1 MAFYVVWITLTYTTA
16 WWVLRCK
23 RRSLSWLLI
32 LGIGLIITLMLENRY
47 DAELIGPQKTGESED
62 VPPEA
67 LESWLKTQAL
77 KGEEQYVDAPEN
89 TKNSEDQK

>member
-1 MAFYVVWITLTYTTA
+1 
-16 WWVLRCK
+16 
-23 RRSLSWLLI
+23 
-32 LGIGLIITLMLENRY
+32 MLEKQNICWTYRT
-47 DAELIGPQKTGESED
+47 QKTGESED

-89 TKNSEDQK
+89 TKKSEDQK